1 MGIDRQAIR
10 DYEIWFNTPAG
21 VYVDEKEKELLLEG
35 MRFKRGQKVLEAG
48 SGTGRYLSYLSDLE
62 LNVIGI
68 EPVDELIQTAFLRSG
83 ITREM
88 VIKADPASIPFGDN
102 SFDSV
107 FSVIAF
113 QSGGDRIKI
122 FREMYRV
129 AAEKVGIGFLNKH
142 SITNIFSTK
151 ERRRLYKRAAP
162 LSGGEIKKIITA
174 AAGGDVKNEDIKIR
188 YSLYPAVNWGYMMP
202 AVDNLLEKTNLPL
215 GNFGMAVIDKNSKR
229 KAGK

>member
-10 DYEIWFNTPAG
+10 DYERWFNTPAG
-21 VYVDEKEKELLLEG
+21 VYVDEKEKEMLLEG
-35 MRFKRGQKVLEAG
+35 MRFKRGQKVLEVG
-48 SGTGRYLSYLSDLE
+48 SGTGRYLQYLSGLE
-62 LNVIGI
+62 LNVAGI
-68 EPVDELIQTAFLRSG
+68 EPMDELAGTALSRSG
-83 ITREM
+83 ITKEM
-88 VIKADPASIPFGDN
+88 VIKAGPSAIPFGDN

-113 QSGGDRIKI
+113 QSGGDRIKT
-122 FREMYRV
+122 FSEMYRV

-151 ERRRLYKRAAP
+151 ERRRLYKRARP

-174 AAGGDVKNEDIKIR
+174 AAGGEVKKEDIKIR
-188 YSLYPAVNWGYMMP
+188 YSLYTAVNLGYMMP
-202 AVDNLLEKTNLPL
+202 AVDSLLEKINLPL
-215 GNFGMAVIDKNSKR
+215 GNFGMAVVNKNSKR